1 VNKPQFTS
9 PLSNGEV
16 AASSAAPVGSHPT
29 AILERSEGPVVSTHV
44 TLPLPVV
51 APVVTTLDG
60 VGVAD
65 FVSCFRCGY
74 EKASVQTCIKCGH
87 CKHNGKVSFIS
98 TPLDLGTPKQVHRM
112 PGFSQLVSDFAGIYK
127 AAIVKRP
134 GKMTLLEKAAV
145 FRFSPLQRATYKE
158 NNAARN
164 AAGGSTEFLQSNH
177 PDVCNAMLLE
187 ASEKKQ
193 WGTATKSAAK
203 AVTKFVIKEMVLPM
217 RPVLQ
222 KPIVQS
228 AVALVA
234 HAASESVVSL
244 ATETVLSKLTLV
256 PVISAS
262 LPAVLPNANR
272 LKTEAVVQQQSAVG
286 TPVVQPTI
294 QIRKFLPQA
303 KTEVKEQVAPSVAV
317 PQCDLRLFDL
327 NSNQYLAFFTDTGSS
342 WTILREDEARMRGLN
357 VVPWEP
363 ELDLG
368 IPAELPLG
376 DSTKHLQ
383 VVGICQLRL
392 EVHGDRA
399 IVVNAAVTSTLFC
412 PCILGRNVLNMMDE
426 LYCPSAVRCDN
437 GEFVPEE
444 LLPILSECEGGYKS
458 YLVGNVTVPRTTA
471 THSRIEQQVKLEA
484 RIPEEE
490 LMFHGRRVSDI
501 DGIFT
506 PGHDLNSGP
515 QARAANAVVSGK
527 VDWGDAGLVVGRK
540 CYRRVVFVT
549 SLVFAVGAG
558 PLCHFMT
565 AGHVLGRFHVGKVS
579 AAPVTAERG
588 ELLRSVLNRTF
599 ETSPLLKT
607 PEDKQGATDALCGFM
622 FVEELTTA
630 ARAEAPPLVIELEPG
645 ARASAKRNYPMTYEE
660 ELFAEE
666 QIRSWLRSGTI
677 RLSAGSPWTSP
688 IVIAY
693 HPRTGKPRLCIDYR
707 SLNAVTIA
715 DQYLMPL
722 ISNIT
727 RAMQGKRVFSK
738 IDLSQGFNQLEIA
751 PDSRHLTAFPGP
763 RGQKYEFVGSPFG
776 LRNIPSAFQRM
787 MDRVLGTMLW
797 TRASVYIDDIIVFS
811 DSVKQHHKDLKELA
825 GRLHGANIF
834 VKASKCIFYVTEVE
848 YLGYLLSG
856 ESVRVMP
863 DRVAGV
869 LKVQKPKTRKE
880 LRQFLGLTGQ
890 FRHLIYHY
898 AELARSLEAMKHKN
912 SLKPF
917 DLSDGSA
924 GDLSFHESA
933 ISCIC

>member
-1 VNKPQFTS
+1 MNKPQFTS

-16 AASSAAPVGSHPT
+16 TAQCAAPVGWPPI
-29 AILERSEGPVVSTHV
+29 AILKRCEGPVLLANVAQS
-44 TLPLPVV
+44 LPVV
-51 APVVTTLDG
+51 APVGIASDDIGLG
-60 VGVAD
+60 D

-74 EKASVQTCIKCGH
+74 EQVRAQSCKSCGH
-87 CKHNGKVSFIS
+87 CKRNGKVSFIS
-98 TPLDLGTPKQVHRM
+98 TLTDLEMPKQVHRL
-112 PGFSQLVSDFAGIYK
+112 PGFSQLVADFVAIYK
-127 AAIVKRP
+127 TAVMKQP
-134 GKMTLLEKAAV
+134 SKMTLLEKAAV
-145 FRFSPLQRATYKE
+145 FRFSPAQRALYKE

-193 WGTATKSAAK
+193 WAVAKLAVKKVAA
-203 AVTKFVIKEMVLPM
+203 TKFVVKEVVLPL

-222 KPIVQS
+222 KSVLQS
-228 AVALVA
+228 DVAAKACTRSEVSVVTATLSKPAALV
-234 HAASESVVSL
+234 
-244 ATETVLSKLTLV
+244 TEMPETNHSRITLV
-256 PVISAS
+256 M
-262 LPAVLPNANR
+262 
-272 LKTEAVVQQQSAVG
+272 QQPTACA
-286 TPVVQPTI
+286 PVVEPKI
-294 QIRKFLPQA
+294 QTRTSPVAVPQSKVA
-303 KTEVKEQVAPSVAV
+303 VKEQLAPSVAV
-317 PQCDLRLFDL
+317 SQCDLRLFDL
-327 NSNQYLAFFTDTGSS
+327 NSKQYLAFFRDTGSS
-342 WTILREDEARMRGLN
+342 WTILREDEARARGLN
-357 VVPWEP
+357 VMPWKP
-363 ELDLG
+363 ELDPG

-383 VVGICQLRL
+383 VVGVCQLRL
-392 EVHGDRA
+392 EVHGNQA

-412 PCILGRNVLNMMDE
+412 PCILGRNVLSVMDE
-426 LYCPSAVRCDN
+426 VYCSSAIRCDN
-437 GEFVPEE
+437 GEFVAEE
-444 LLPILSECEGGYKS
+444 LLPTLLGGEDGYKS
-458 YLVGNVTVPRTTA
+458 YLVGNVTAPRTKWG
-471 THSRIEQQVKLEA
+471 HSRVEQQVQVEA

-490 LMFHGRRVSDI
+490 LLFHGRRFAEI
-501 DGIFT
+501 DGVFT
-506 PGHDLNSGP
+506 PGHDSGS
-515 QARAANAVVSGK
+515 QAHAANAVVCGK
-527 VDWGDAGLVVGRK
+527 VDWSSAGLAIGQK

-549 SLVFAVGAG
+549 SLVFAIRAG
-558 PLCHFMT
+558 PARRVMS
-565 AGHVLGRFHVGKVS
+565 AGHILGRFHVGKVS
-579 AAPVTAERG
+579 VAPVTEERG
-588 ELLRSVLNRTF
+588 ELLQSVLDRTF
-599 ETSPLLKT
+599 KISPLLKT
-607 PEDKQGATDALCGFM
+607 PDDKRDATDALGGFM

-666 QIRSWLRSGTI
+666 QIRSWLRSGTV

-715 DQYLMPL
+715 DQYLMPM

-751 PDSRHLTAFPGP
+751 PDSRYLTAFPGP

-825 GRLHGANIF
+825 SRLRRANIF

-848 YLGYLLSG
+848 YLGYLC
-856 ESVRVMP
+856 
-863 DRVAGV
+863 
-869 LKVQKPKTRKE
+869 
-880 LRQFLGLTGQ
+880 
-890 FRHLIYHY
+890 
-898 AELARSLEAMKHKN
+898 LASQY
-912 SLKPF
+912 
-917 DLSDGSA
+917 G
-924 GDLSFHESA
+924 
-933 ISCIC
+933 